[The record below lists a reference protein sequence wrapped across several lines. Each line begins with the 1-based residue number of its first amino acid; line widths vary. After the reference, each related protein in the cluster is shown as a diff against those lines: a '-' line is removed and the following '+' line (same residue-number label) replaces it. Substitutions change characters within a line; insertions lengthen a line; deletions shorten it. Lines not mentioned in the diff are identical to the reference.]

1 MHSLVSKDGKYV
13 GKYLRIKNTKQSI
26 RMFAKI
32 YNLAVQDDRFY
43 LTYNNAKDLLLMNMY
58 NLDNNIY
65 ANDVNTDEIIFRPVN
80 FGNYIVYIDSTTKLY
95 ILTKSEFKKFIKD
108 NKYRKETSTNFI
120 LAIDNGDEMFK
131 NFRIITTDSLE
142 SAKNIFRTRYNTEPV
157 FIGIEEDNYIYIK
170 TEKDTLVLKI
180 EKGKEALFR
189 V

>member
-1 MHSLVSKDGKYV
+1 
-13 GKYLRIKNTKQSI
+13 
-26 RMFAKI
+26 
-32 YNLAVQDDRFY
+32 
-43 LTYNNAKDLLLMNMY
+43 
-58 NLDNNIY
+58 
-65 ANDVNTDEIIFRPVN
+65 
-80 FGNYIVYIDSTTKLY
+80 VYIDSTTKLY